1 MLSDDTVE
9 VGAQLYEIDT
19 EAEASVEPAELVEAS
34 GFEPAA
40 GTRSEDATTTA
51 PAPDEDPLSGVLAT
65 SGTPSA
71 QHRVPSIH
79 FLQKDGW
86 AKRKAGVALE
96 DHFGGTVPAPA
107 AVSQAV
113 PPKSASPLAVTSYT
127 VEGALPPMYGRPK
140 FTAAEMDAIMYGGA
154 NLLD

>member
-1 MLSDDTVE
+1 MLREDTVE

-19 EAEASVEPAELVEAS
+19 EAEASVQPAELVEAS

-40 GTRSEDATTTA
+40 GTRNDDDAATTA
-51 PAPDEDPLSGVLAT
+51 AADPLSGVVGT
-65 SGTPSA
+65 SCPSSA

-79 FLQKDGW
+79 FLQKEGW
-86 AKRKAGVALE
+86 AKRKAGVEPEASE
-96 DHFGGTVPAPA
+96 PVAAPVP
-107 AVSQAV
+107 SQV
-113 PPKSASPLAVTSYT
+113 VLPPKSASPLAVTSYT

-154 NLLD
+154 NLLDS